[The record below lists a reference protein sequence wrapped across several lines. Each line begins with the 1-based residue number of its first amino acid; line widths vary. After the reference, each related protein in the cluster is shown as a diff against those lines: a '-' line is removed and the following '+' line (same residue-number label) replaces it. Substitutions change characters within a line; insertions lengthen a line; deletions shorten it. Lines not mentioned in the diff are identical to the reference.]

1 MSSIPGARTRA
12 AFFAPLV
19 AATFAASMCTGTLL
33 ASVPAAAA
41 GPMVDYE
48 MQQRTEQIQAAAHWH
63 LAFRPSLQVLQ
74 QTVAQPRAASGVT
87 PEAASTADQL
97 LASLVAPGTTSTSP
111 AAPVPPN
118 APAPDARRTLA
129 QAAAVLT
136 GQRWTP
142 ARDFLSALDLQ
153 TLAPIWSHTRESV
166 GFALQYAAPAT
177 PVRYTLDLHR
187 AAPGTS
193 ATPTLGE
200 RVRTLASGTLAP
212 ALPAAI
218 PVALADVTDGAYL
231 LVAHVQLEE
240 TPAEATD
247 IVESVHVVRDV
258 DARHAA
264 LVGGLAAV
272 TGHEEAKALAEY
284 PYALARAV
292 RDGTRE
298 IVSYDFPAAMQR
310 SGTIAAALA
319 NGHDPVRQAKG
330 LQSRAYRFAETGE
343 LLPYQLYV
351 PSNWSPDRRWPL
363 VVALHGAN
371 LDETNMLGRASGQMQ
386 RLAEAHGFIVVSPLG
401 YRLNS
406 AYGSPRMAVLAS
418 DPERLRRSEADV
430 LAVLDLVS
438 REYAVD
444 PAGRYVTGNS
454 MGGGGTFWLG
464 GQHPELWAGIAPVAF
479 GGVTPEDTPG
489 LAHLPIYV
497 VCGDRD
503 ELGMLAR
510 VQDSLA
516 VLRRAGI
523 TPEYVEVPGGTH
535 TGAFDT
541 ALPGIFAFFA
551 AQARSAD
558 ATPAAASPQ

>member
-1 MSSIPGARTRA
+1 MSPNPSARIRCA
-12 AFFAPLV
+12 LIVPLV
-19 AATFAASMCTGTLL
+19 TVMFTGILL
-33 ASVPAAAA
+33 TSAAAA
-41 GPMVDYE
+41 APGPMLDYE
-48 MQQRTEQIQAAAHWH
+48 SQQRAEQIQAAARWR

-74 QTVAQPRAASGVT
+74 QTVAQLRAAPGVT
-87 PEAASTADQL
+87 PEAAATADRL
-97 LASLVAPGTTSTSP
+97 LASLAAPGTASTSP
-111 AAPVPPN
+111 VPPT
-118 APAPDARRTLA
+118 ALAPDARRTLVH
-129 QAAAVLT
+129 AAALLA
-136 GQRWTP
+136 GLPWTP

-153 TLAPIWSHTRESV
+153 AQAPIWSGEHETVS
-166 GFALQYAAPAT
+166 FTLQYAAPAARA
-177 PVRYTLDLHR
+177 RYTLDLHR

-193 ATPTLGE
+193 ATPMLGE

-212 ALPAAI
+212 TLPLATS
-218 PVALADVTDGAYL
+218 VALTDVADGAYL
-231 LVAHVQLEE
+231 LVARVDVEDGD
-240 TPAEATD
+240 TEATE
-247 IVESVHVVRDV
+247 IVESVHVVRDL

-264 LVGGLAAV
+264 LVAELAAN
-272 TGHEEAKALAEY
+272 TGHEEAKLLAEY

-298 IVSYDFPAAMQR
+298 LVSYDFPAAMQR
-310 SGTIAAALA
+310 SSTIAAALA
-319 NGHDPVRQAKG
+319 NGRDEVRQAKG

-351 PSNWSPDRRWPL
+351 PSNWSPDRQWPL

-371 LDETNMLGRASGQMQ
+371 LDETNMLGRANGQMQ

-406 AYGSPRMAVLAS
+406 AYGSPRMAALAS

-438 REYAVD
+438 REYAVN
-444 PAGRYVTGNS
+444 PARRYLTGNS

-464 GQHPELWAGIAPVAF
+464 AQHPALWAGIAPVAF
-479 GGVTPEDTPG
+479 GGVTPEDTAG
-489 LAHLPIYV
+489 LAQVPMHV

-516 VLRRAGI
+516 VLRSAGI
-523 TPEYVEVPGGTH
+523 VPEYIEVPGGTH

-551 AQARSAD
+551 KHARGQD
-558 ATPAAASPQ
+558 GTPRR